1 MAQISQNRFLG
12 RGGVKQWYRTA
23 YIRKAGSPNQE
34 WIVLLDAL
42 PRPLAYGASIQLEKG
57 VLCIGGCDD
66 EQCYSEVF
74 LLAVQ
79 GDSIRIDSNYPSLPV
94 PLANMT
100 ASLIDNKV
108 FVAGGQESMHVQS
121 ASTNFFMLDLADVK
135 AGWKALPSWPGAP
148 RGYAVSAGQSDGF
161 DKCFYLFSGR
171 NYHDDVVDVL
181 TDGYAYNPR
190 LKTWKK
196 LKGYFPVMAGA
207 AVAFGA
213 NHILF

>member
-1 MAQISQNRFLG
+1 MMNN
-12 RGGVKQWYRTA
+12 VTA
-23 YIRKAGSPNQE
+23 KCFY
-34 WIVLLDAL
+34 L
-42 PRPLAYGASIQLEKG
+42 PCRVILY
-57 VLCIGGCDD
+57 
-66 EQCYSEVF
+66 EQTVIIHRYQF
-74 LLAVQ
+74 
-79 GDSIRIDSNYPSLPV
+79 
-94 PLANMT
+94 
-100 ASLIDNKV
+100 
-108 FVAGGQESMHVQS
+108 
-121 ASTNFFMLDLADVK
+121 LDLADIK

-207 AVAFGA
+207 AMALGVGIGA
-213 NHILF
+213 IVSFLTIQRHLRVQRGRNR